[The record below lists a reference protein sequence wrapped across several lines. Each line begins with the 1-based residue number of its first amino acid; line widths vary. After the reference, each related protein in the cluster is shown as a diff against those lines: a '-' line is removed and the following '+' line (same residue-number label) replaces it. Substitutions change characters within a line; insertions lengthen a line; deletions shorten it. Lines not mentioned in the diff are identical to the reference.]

1 MNFRHL
7 EIFLAVCEA
16 GNMTRAARVL
26 YMTQPSISQAIHEL
40 EIYYGVRLFER
51 LNHRLY
57 LTSAGESLGSYAR
70 HIINLSEQ
78 ARHDLAD
85 MSRGGS
91 LRIGASLTIGAYL
104 LPGLVV
110 DFQKQNPEVEVFI
123 RVDNTGVV
131 ENFILNDQI
140 DLGLVEGP
148 TYSQHLVERFFCGDD
163 LVFIVSPQHPL
174 GQQVKC
180 KVQDLEGRA
189 FLVREEGSGTQDIFE
204 NAMREAEISYK
215 TTGVYNNNEAIKQAV
230 SANLGLAI
238 VSKIS
243 IEEEVRQGKFIAL
256 EVEGISLKRK
266 FNLIYHR
273 QKFFTAA
280 MQKFWERCQ
289 ALENCAH
296 PPNKRRGDKNS
307 S

>member
-7 EIFLAVCEA
+7 EIFLAVCEE
-16 GNMTRAARVL
+16 GSMTLAARVL

-57 LTSAGESLGSYAR
+57 LTSAGETLGSYAR
-70 HIINLSEQ
+70 HIIHLSEQ
-78 ARHDLAD
+78 ARHDLED

-91 LRIGASLTIGAYL
+91 LRIGASLTIGAYM

-110 DFQKQNPEVEVFI
+110 AFQHQNPEVEVFI

-131 ENFILNDQI
+131 ENMILNDQL

-148 TYSQHLVERFFCGDD
+148 TYSQHLEERFFCGDD

-174 GQQVKC
+174 GKKVKW
-180 KVQDLEGRA
+180 KAQDLKGQA

-204 NAMREAEISYK
+204 HAMREAEISWK
-215 TTGVYNNNEAIKQAV
+215 AAGVYNNNEAIKQAV
-230 SANLGLAI
+230 IANLGLAI

-243 IEEEVRQGKFIAL
+243 IEEEVRQGKFLAL
-256 EVEGISLKRK
+256 EVEGISLNRK
-266 FNLIYHR
+266 FNVIYHR
-273 QKFFTAA
+273 QKFFTVA
-280 MQKFWERCQ
+280 MQKFWEMCQ
-289 ALENCAH
+289 ALEKCTH
-296 PPNKRRGDKNS
+296 PPIKKGE
-307 S
+307 